1 MDHDQQHLSPADTA
15 RQFGVSTK
23 ALRIYE
29 ERGLLVPTRTEAGWR
44 TYGAEAQERVKEIVA
59 LRALGLSLRQ
69 ICDVFSGDYACL
81 GELLEAHQKRLER
94 ELTLVSG
101 QISEVA
107 DLRARL
113 SRGERPPITDLVS
126 LAPVSHPPAI
136 SLELPWPWGGEQ
148 FELSALAPVTFL
160 TGPLGS
166 GKTRLA
172 QAIAEHV
179 EGCVFLGL
187 EREAKPHNA
196 THQKRVD
203 AAVELIEGEGGTDA
217 ENLRA
222 VLAATEGTEAGLLVF
237 DLIEH
242 GLDESTQHALIAYLR
257 TRASSDRP
265 LILMTRSTA
274 ILDLEAARP
283 DERIIFCPPNHSPPI
298 LVSPHPGSAGYEAV
312 ATCLAPPHV
321 RARTEGVVVMQ
332 TGEEA
337 ARPG

>member
-1 MDHDQQHLSPADTA
+1 MDHDQQHLSPADAA
-15 RQFGVSTK
+15 RLLGVSPK
-23 ALRIYE
+23 ALRVYE
-29 ERGLLVPTRTEAGWR
+29 ERELLAPTRTEAGWR
-44 TYGAEAQERVKEIVA
+44 TYGPEAQERVKEIVA

-69 ICDVFSGDYACL
+69 ISDVFSGDYACL
-81 GELLEAHQKRLER
+81 GELLGAHQKSLER
-94 ELTLVSG
+94 DLTLVSG
-101 QISEVA
+101 QVSKVA

-113 SRGERPPITDLVS
+113 ALGERPPIADLAS
-126 LAPVSHPPAI
+126 LVPASGLPTI
-136 SLELPWPWGGEQ
+136 SFELPWPWGGER
-148 FELSALAPVTFL
+148 FELPALAPITFL

-179 EGCVFLGL
+179 EGGVFVRL

-196 THQKRVD
+196 THEKRVH
-203 AAVELIEGEGGTDA
+203 AAVEWIEGEGGCDGVA
-217 ENLRA
+217 LRA
-222 VLAATEGTEAGLLVF
+222 VLAATEGQEAGLLVF

-242 GLDESTQHALIAYLR
+242 GLDESTQHALIDYLR

-283 DERIIFCPPNHSPPI
+283 DERIIYCPPNHSPPI

-312 ATCLAPPHV
+312 ATSLAPPDV
-321 RARTEGVVVMQ
+321 RARTEGVVVIQ
-332 TGEEA
+332 AGKEA